1 MPVWLLPALINFGIS
16 KAMGASTKNALLS
29 SAAAAVL
36 PGAGGGASALQ
47 GGAGGGIGSLFAQG
61 AGPIG
66 FTNLLQQGVPQLLSR
81 GNPLAYAGMQFA
93 GQQLFPGAQPNLSGI
108 DDLGQLG
115 YAPGT
120 SPKGPLGGITDMIP
134 KSVRD
139 FATSDIG
146 KFTLLSS
153 AAPLVSGIFGGDDK
167 QTMKLPLPNQGYSK
181 LVREGV
187 LGPTSFMRRDY
198 TTGQDVPLEDR
209 ETYRVVED
217 VLGNEPTQTFK
228 AIELNQGGIV
238 SVAKFNEGGQ
248 VLPSKYTHDEND
260 INNYARANG
269 FVIDGSGN
277 GEDEKDTMLAQLA
290 DGEFVSRAHAVLGAG
305 IIAGANINDK
315 NDQRKKGA
323 EFFYEQQK
331 RFKRV
336 YELLDASRKAT
347 RH

>member
-29 SAAAAVL
+29 SAAAAIL

-47 GGAGGGIGSLFAQG
+47 GGAGGGIGSLFAPG

-93 GQQLFPGAQPNLSGI
+93 GQQLFPGAPGGI
-108 DDLGQLG
+108 KEMGDASVAEQV
-115 YAPGT
+115 ARQ
-120 SPKGPLGGITDMIP
+120 SRGPFGGITDMIP
-134 KSVRD
+134 KSIKD

-153 AAPLVSGIFGGDDK
+153 AVPLVKDLFSGDDK
-167 QTMKLPLPNQGYSK
+167 QTMNLPLPNQGYAR
-181 LVREGV
+181 LVKEGI
-187 LGPTSFMRRDY
+187 LGPTSFKRRDY

-217 VLGNEPTQTFK
+217 VLGSEPTQKFK

>member
-36 PGAGGGASALQ
+36 PGAGGGTSALS

-66 FTNLLQQGVPQLLSR
+66 MSNILQQGLPQLLSR

-93 GQQLFPGAQPNLSGI
+93 GQQLFPGSTPGI
-108 DDLGQLG
+108 KEMGDARVAEQVANQG
-115 YAPGT
+115 
-120 SPKGPLGGITDMIP
+120 KGMFGGITDMIP

-139 FATSDIG
+139 FAGSDIG
-146 KFTLLSS
+146 KFTLLST
-153 AAPLVSGIFGGDDK
+153 AAPLVKGIFSGDDK
-167 QTMKLPLPNQGYSK
+167 QTMNLPLPNQGYSR

-217 VLGNEPTQTFK
+217 VLGNEPTQKFK

-260 INNYARANG
+260 MNNYARANG

>member
-29 SAAAAVL
+29 SAAAAIL
-36 PGAGGGASALQ
+36 PGAGGGTSALQ

-66 FTNLLQQGVPQLLSR
+66 FTNVLQQGLPQLLSR

-93 GQQLFPGAQPNLSGI
+93 GQQLFPGTPGGI
-108 DDLGQLG
+108 KEMGDASVAENVARQ
-115 YAPGT
+115 
-120 SPKGPLGGITDMIP
+120 SKGMFGGITDMIP

-153 AAPLVSGIFGGDDK
+153 AVPLVKDLFSGDDK
-167 QTMKLPLPNQGYSK
+167 QTMNLPLPNQGYSR
-181 LVREGV
+181 LVKEGV
-187 LGPTSFMRRDY
+187 LGPTSFMRKDY
-198 TTGQDVPLEDR
+198 TTGQNVPLEDR

-217 VLGNEPTQTFK
+217 VLGSEPTQKFK

>member
-93 GQQLFPGAQPNLSGI
+93 GQQLFPGSTREELKKWVMPRVAEQVANQG
-108 DDLGQLG
+108 
-115 YAPGT
+115 
-120 SPKGPLGGITDMIP
+120 KGMFGGITDMIP

-139 FATSDIG
+139 FAGSDIG

-153 AAPLVSGIFGGDDK
+153 AAPLVKGIFSGDDK
-167 QTMKLPLPNQGYSK
+167 QTMNLPLPNQGYSR

-217 VLGNEPTQTFK
+217 VLGNEPTQKFK

-260 INNYARANG
+260 MNNYARANG